1 MKENFSKF
9 AVTLLAFAAMLGIS
23 SCGDDKDE
31 ERELL
36 DRQQNQETQES
47 PTKYLSKIA
56 RQWYWMTE
64 TKDTVDLHY
73 LEIELSGRYTMGNYR
88 LGSHDNFVTLRYD
101 TELGNFSLNN
111 NTIIFSSDNRYS
123 KEGSTETFSTREVKT
138 TEVSFSVNDLEQSN
152 KLTCAF
158 PKESREGESFLPYS
172 GRSVF
177 LYMSDLRE
185 KHQDKDRIVREI
197 YQGRWMPVSMMV
209 DYYRNGKTTSYV
221 SAWTKDVL
229 EFKEDG
235 TLTFTVSSEGNPFLT
250 EDVVLSSTYS
260 ISNGNIYFDYRYGDL
275 YSFVINSQDGNRL
288 DIETKWRTKSGIDA
302 YQVSAIAGDFV
313 KVK

>member
-1 MKENFSKF
+1 M
-9 AVTLLAFAAMLGIS
+9 
-23 SCGDDKDE
+23 
-31 ERELL
+31 
-36 DRQQNQETQES
+36 
-47 PTKYLSKIA
+47 
-56 RQWYWMTE
+56 
-64 TKDTVDLHY
+64 
-73 LEIELSGRYTMGNYR
+73 
-88 LGSHDNFVTLRYD
+88 
-101 TELGNFSLNN
+101 
-111 NTIIFSSDNRYS
+111 
-123 KEGSTETFSTREVKT
+123 
-138 TEVSFSVNDLEQSN
+138 
-152 KLTCAF
+152 
-158 PKESREGESFLPYS
+158 
-172 GRSVF
+172 
-177 LYMSDLRE
+177 
-185 KHQDKDRIVREI
+185 
-197 YQGRWMPVSMMV
+197 
-209 DYYRNGKTTSYV
+209 